1 MSANPTKVQ
10 QYGCYQLS
18 APDGKWVLTLWQKK
32 KHPWSTTMHIIL
44 SVLEKPSKR
53 IALIVQRIDFFFIIF
68 FQNYVLLRCSYVML
82 TSKNHGANFQWIP
95 FN

>member
-10 QYGCYQLS
+10 QYVCYQLS
-18 APDGKWVLTLWQKK
+18 APGGKWVLTLWQKK

-53 IALIVQRIDFFFIIF
+53 IALIVQRIDFFFHNF
-68 FQNYVLLRCSYVML
+68 LSELCVTKVQLRNVN
-82 TSKNHGANFQWIP
+82 K
-95 FN
+95 